1 MILAERLPSEGDC
14 RSAICHPTTTLAVTP
29 TLLWLWYPGGRKTHI
44 RRPSHLISKPSK
56 ASRRLGCIC
65 VVLLRILYSGIDVLR

>member
-1 MILAERLPSEGDC
+1 MIVAERLTSEDYC
-14 RSAICHPTTTLAVTP
+14 RSAICHPTTTLAGTR
-29 TLLWLWYPGGRKTHI
+29 TLLWLWYPGGRTTRI
-44 RRPSHLISKPSK
+44 RQPPRLISKPSK